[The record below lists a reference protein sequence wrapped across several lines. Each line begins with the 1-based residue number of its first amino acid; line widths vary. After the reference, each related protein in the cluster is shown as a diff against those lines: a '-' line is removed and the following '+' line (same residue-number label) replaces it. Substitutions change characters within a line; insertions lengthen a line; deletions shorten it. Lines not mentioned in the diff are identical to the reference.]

1 LNFECYL
8 LREAD
13 NGRSD
18 REEEI
23 MAGKKFKAAAALV
36 DRKKLYSVEEAVGLA
51 KKTAR
56 TKFDET
62 VDLAVN
68 LGVDPKQADQMVRGT
83 VVLPHGTGKKVKV
96 LVFAKG
102 EKEKEAK
109 DAGADYVGAEDLAD
123 KIQKEGWTDFDTV
136 VATPDIMA
144 LVGKLG
150 KVLGP
155 RGLMPNPKTGTVT
168 FDVAKAIK
176 DIRAGKVEYRVEKA
190 GIVHVPVGKASFE
203 EQNLVDNAK
212 AVLESIL
219 KAKPSSSKGKYVKA
233 VTVSTTMGPGIK
245 MDTLLVEK
253 IAG

>member
-1 LNFECYL
+1 
-8 LREAD
+8 
-13 NGRSD
+13 
-18 REEEI
+18 
-23 MAGKKFKAAAALV
+23 MAGKKFKAVAALV
-36 DRKKLYSVEEAVGLA
+36 DKTKSYGIVEAVGLA

-83 VVLPHGTGKKVKV
+83 VVLPHGTGKKVKI

-102 EKEKEAK
+102 EKEKEARE
-109 DAGADYVGAEDLAD
+109 AGADYVGSEDLAE

-136 VATPDIMA
+136 VATPDIMG
-144 LVGKLG
+144 LVGRLG

-168 FDVAKAIK
+168 FDVARAVNE
-176 DIRAGKVEYRVEKA
+176 IRAGKVEYRVEKA
-190 GIVHVPVGKASFE
+190 GIVHVPVGKVSFDE
-203 EQNLVDNAK
+203 SKLADNAK

-219 KAKPSSSKGKYVKA
+219 KAKPASSKGKYLKN
-233 VTVSTTMGPGIK
+233 VTISTTMGPGIK
-245 MDTLLVEK
+245 MDLAAIEK
-253 IAG
+253 ITA

>member
-1 LNFECYL
+1 
-8 LREAD
+8 
-13 NGRSD
+13 
-18 REEEI
+18 
-23 MAGKKFKAAAALV
+23 MAGKKFKAVAALV
-36 DRKKLYSVEEAVGLA
+36 DKTKSYGIEEAVVLA

-83 VVLPHGTGKKVKV
+83 VVLPHGTGKKVKI

-102 EKEKEAK
+102 EKEKEAR
-109 DAGADYVGAEDLAD
+109 DAGADYVGSDDLAE

-136 VATPDIMA
+136 VATPDIMG

-168 FDVAKAIK
+168 FDVARAIK
-176 DIRAGKVEYRVEKA
+176 EIRAGKVEYRVEKA
-190 GIVHVPVGKASFE
+190 GIIHVPVGKASFDE
-203 EQNLVDNAK
+203 NKLADNAK

-219 KAKPSSSKGKYVKA
+219 KAKPASSKGRYLKN
-233 VTVSTTMGPGIK
+233 VTISATMGPGIK
-245 MDTLLVEK
+245 MDTAAIEK